1 MDVVDGSCVRR
12 LVDIS
17 GTEYEKMSKSMLQV
31 ALYRMRTEMDQS
43 GTLHGMW
50 DGIYHMKK
58 TDLIAEVLE
67 RLGQLPETC
76 NQRMDV
82 GKRFD
87 PNAEAVTFTHVSDA
101 IDAIR
106 EWPLPDLALDA
117 IIENLKRI
125 SPGIV
130 MKHVRRVVCGQ
141 NAMCESVRFARPV
154 HMTAS
159 GVCTLKELERV
170 PIGPDVLFSSQSRLN
185 AFTPGEP
192 TGTMQLIRYVP
203 SNDLQCSGS
212 WHDMPAKRVG
222 GVWSMW
228 RGEPVTI
235 RVYR

>member
-1 MDVVDGSCVRR
+1 MDLVDGSCVRR
-12 LVDIS
+12 LVDIAGS
-17 GTEYEKMSKSMLQV
+17 EYEKMSKSMLQV

-43 GTLHGMW
+43 GTLHGVR

-58 TDLIAEVLE
+58 TELIAEVLE

-76 NQRMDV
+76 IQRMDV

-130 MKHVRRVVCGQ
+130 MICGGQ

-170 PIGPDVLFSSQSRLN
+170 PIGPDVLFSSRSRLN

-192 TGTMQLIRYVP
+192 TGAMQLIRYVP
-203 SNDLQCSGS
+203 SDDLQHLGS
-212 WHDMPAKRVG
+212 WHDTPAKRVG